1 MPIVNNDAMNL
12 QTIKRLVPQFGETLA
27 QGVLTAKYKHLFKK
41 DEIHFYMHKNEKFCI
56 GADLTGYV
64 MFVLKFNDFKV
75 DNFKSVSLVGI
86 HPAFLRSGYVK
97 FFYYSYVKQY
107 GGIASDFSQ
116 RKDGMELWKKLV
128 LESSKNGCSAYVYN
142 NLNGDKK
149 KYTGK
154 NIADSK
160 IWATSAHENLAIVLT
175 K

>member
-1 MPIVNNDAMNL
+1 
-12 QTIKRLVPQFGETLA
+12 
-27 QGVLTAKYKHLFKK
+27 
-41 DEIHFYMHKNEKFCI
+41 
-56 GADLTGYV
+56 
-64 MFVLKFNDFKV
+64 
-75 DNFKSVSLVGI
+75 
-86 HPAFLRSGYVK
+86 
-97 FFYYSYVKQY
+97 
-107 GGIASDFSQ
+107 
-116 RKDGMELWKKLV
+116 MELWKKLV